1 MRKWLN
7 NYFDL
12 TKGEFN
18 GLLLLS
24 GLILILAFCPYVIAW
39 LWPQVKDPAGEAFM
53 LRVLEQKMDSAVA
66 SDNRTAGWTKK
77 RKDRSVVLFRF
88 DPNILSQSGWEK
100 LGFSA
105 RQAKSILRYVERGG
119 RFRRPEDLKK
129 MFVVSPDQYQ
139 RLFPYIDIKSSTP
152 DSMLKAVSKRVTVMR
167 PVPVMVEINTADT
180 LELDKI
186 RGIGP
191 AFARRIVKYRER
203 LGGFYRKEQLL
214 EVFGLDSAKFEE
226 IRDQVR
232 IDASVIR
239 KLNINTAGFEELRF
253 CPYLKYNQ
261 INAVLQY
268 RKQHGNY
275 ANIADLK
282 KVVILTPQVLEKLE
296 PYLIF

>member
-18 GLLLLS
+18 GLLVLL
-24 GLILILAFCPYVIAW
+24 GLILALAFSPYVVAW
-39 LWPQVKDPAGEAFM
+39 FWPPVKDPEDEAFM
-53 LRVLEQKMDSAVA
+53 LRVLEKKMDSAVA
-66 SDNRTAGWTKK
+66 SDVRRVGWTKK
-77 RKDRSVVLFRF
+77 RKEKSAVLFRF
-88 DPNILSQSGWEK
+88 DPNILSRSGWVE

-105 RQAKSILRYVERGG
+105 RQAQSILRYVEKGG
-119 RFRRPEDLKK
+119 RFRRAEDLKK
-129 MFVVSPDQYQ
+129 MYVVSPDQYQ
-139 RLFPYIDIKSSTP
+139 KLLPYIDIQSSAS
-152 DSMLKAVSKRVTVMR
+152 DSLFKQVYKKAAAAR
-167 PVPVMVEINTADT
+167 PVPVLVEVNTADT
-180 LELDKI
+180 LELDRI

-214 EVFGLDSAKFEE
+214 EVFGLDSVKFEE
-226 IRDQVR
+226 IKDQVHV
-232 IDASVIR
+232 DASVIR
-239 KLNINTAGFEELRF
+239 KLNVNTAGFEELRF

-261 INAVLQY
+261 INAILQY